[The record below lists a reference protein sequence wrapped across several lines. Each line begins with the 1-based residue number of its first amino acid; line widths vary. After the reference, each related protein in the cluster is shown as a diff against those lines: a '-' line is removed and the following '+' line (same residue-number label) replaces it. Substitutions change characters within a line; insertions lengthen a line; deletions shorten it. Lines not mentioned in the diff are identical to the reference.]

1 MMLGV
6 QDSPG
11 SSQLMKARTAI
22 TLDERFQAL
31 NIFTADTKIKEK
43 TLIFYTRQ
51 SRRSGNKNS
60 IKLIFNS
67 IKMYS

>member
-1 MMLGV
+1 MLGV

-31 NIFTADTKIKEK
+31 NIFTADT
-43 TLIFYTRQ
+43 
-51 SRRSGNKNS
+51 
-60 IKLIFNS
+60 
-67 IKMYS
+67 